1 MEKSTIE
8 ILFQDWLNG
17 VKDGFAY
24 ILTSAECAS
33 RHAFEAGYNTARK
46 NNSESQGTANNTA
59 MPKLL
64 ERLEAVQ
71 VIVSKECSAEE
82 AQCAYDELDA
92 VIAQLQQ

>member
-46 NNSESQGTANNTA
+46 NNSESPGTTNNSDLT
-59 MPKLL
+59 KLL
-64 ERLEAVQ
+64 CDIKTLLLDVDTPTREQRSD
-71 VIVSKECSAEE
+71 IVHRIAG
-82 AQCAYDELDA
+82 LDL
-92 VIAQLQQ
+92 AQLR